1 MSAFFPQAA
10 DVAHLIQVALTPIF
24 LISAI
29 GVTLNVLTS
38 RLARI
43 VDRARAMESEVSRP
57 DYQTGGR
64 DLHAALDVL
73 ARRARYINA
82 AITLITLSAL
92 FIALVVVMLFVN
104 AFAHWDLAA
113 FIAIMFILS
122 MLAFAAAGADCLYAP
137 GVKGKADIQA
147 MVRAVAPKPLNV
159 LVLEPGRSVAEFADW
174 GVRRISVGGGL
185 AKVAWGGMLAAA
197 KQMQEGSF
205 AGLSGGVSGDR
216 LDDIFGGFV

>member
-64 DLHAALDVL
+64 DLHAALSVM
-73 ARRARYINA
+73 ARRAGYINA

-92 FIALVVVMLFVN
+92 FIALEVVMLFVN

-122 MLAFAAAGADCLYAP
+122 MLAFAAALTAFL
-137 GVKGKADIQA
+137 IE
-147 MVRAVAPKPLNV
+147 VRIATTTLQIGI
-159 LVLEPGRSVAEFADW
+159 E
-174 GVRRISVGGGL
+174 
-185 AKVAWGGMLAAA
+185 AASR
-197 KQMQEGSF
+197 Q
-205 AGLSGGVSGDR
+205 
-216 LDDIFGGFV
+216 

>member
-1 MSAFFPQAA
+1 LNAAAVQAN

-43 VDRARAMESEVSRP
+43 VDRARVMESQVSHP
-57 DYQTGGR
+57 DYRPEGR
-64 DLHAALDVL
+64 DLHAALGVL

-104 AFAHWDLAA
+104 AFAHWELSA
-113 FIAIMFILS
+113 FIAILFILS
-122 MLAFAAAGADCLYAP
+122 MLALAGALTAFL
-137 GVKGKADIQA
+137 IE
-147 MVRAVAPKPLNV
+147 VRIATTTL
-159 LVLEPGRSVAEFADW
+159 
-174 GVRRISVGGGL
+174 RIGIE
-185 AKVAWGGMLAAA
+185 AA
-197 KQMQEGSF
+197 SRD
-205 AGLSGGVSGDR
+205 S
-216 LDDIFGGFV
+216 

>member
-1 MSAFFPQAA
+1 VNAAAVQAT

-43 VDRARAMESEVSRP
+43 VDRARAMESQVSRP
-57 DYQTGGR
+57 DYRPEGR
-64 DLHAALDVL
+64 DLHEALGVL
-73 ARRARYINA
+73 ARRARFINS

-122 MLAFAAAGADCLYAP
+122 MLSLAGALTAFL
-137 GVKGKADIQA
+137 IE
-147 MVRAVAPKPLNV
+147 VRIATKTL
-159 LVLEPGRSVAEFADW
+159 
-174 GVRRISVGGGL
+174 RIGIE
-185 AKVAWGGMLAAA
+185 AA
-197 KQMQEGSF
+197 SRD
-205 AGLSGGVSGDR
+205 S
-216 LDDIFGGFV
+216 